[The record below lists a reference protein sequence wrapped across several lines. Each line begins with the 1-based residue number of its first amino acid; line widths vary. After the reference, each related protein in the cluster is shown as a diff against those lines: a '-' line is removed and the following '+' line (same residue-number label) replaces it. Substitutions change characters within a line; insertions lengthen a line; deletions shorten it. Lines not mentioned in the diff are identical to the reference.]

1 MYIQEMVEK
10 IINIGNA
17 VHIRYALRRYIFM
30 SSSKKMAKYST
41 EDRVNVLLERQSN

>member
-17 VHIRYALRRYIFM
+17 VRVRYALETLHIYEQQQ
-30 SSSKKMAKYST
+30 
-41 EDRVNVLLERQSN
+41 EDGQVFYGR